1 MSSSPAPSGSY
12 LTETSDALG
21 GTGTGYALA
30 PGAWFRGTLDSP
42 VHMPQDCREELV
54 KLMTG
59 FADSQ
64 LAAAAGLAR
73 VLNEGPSLRERMALA
88 RIVYEKIQIAETVL
102 EIASTFGADISRYA
116 AYHAWDSRV
125 DRDADLPPARRE
137 GDRRLAV
144 FHFPIANWT
153 DGLVMHHLMG
163 RAALIQMEDYTHAGY
178 VPLAE
183 AFRAVIPDETRHGV
197 LAREGVSRELARGHH
212 AAVQASVTY
221 WWPRVAETFGHARSR
236 RERDLRHLGL
246 RRRPNETLRRQWQ
259 AEMRAH
265 LDRLHLTTP
274 MQV

>member
-1 MSSSPAPSGSY
+1 MKDDRQFEEHVA
-12 LTETSDALG
+12 G
-21 GTGTGYALA
+21 G
-30 PGAWFRGTLDSP
+30 GTLDSP

-153 DGLVMHHLMG
+153 DGLVMHHLMSQVTLVQLEEYAHVCYEPLG
-163 RAALIQMEDYTHAGY
+163 TALRG
-178 VPLAE
+178 L
-183 AFRAVIPDETRHGV
+183 IPVETRHAM
-197 LAREGVSRELARGHH
+197 LAREGIAHELARGHRDM
-212 AAVQASVTY
+212 VQAALDY
-221 WWPRVAETFGHARSR
+221 WWPKAGASFGARRSAKYRELR
-236 RERDLRHLGL
+236 RMGL
-246 RRRPNETLRRQWQ
+246 LRRPNETLLKDWTTL
-259 AEMRAH
+259 MRAYLDRMH
-265 LDRLHLTTP
+265 LDPP
-274 MQV
+274 MSV